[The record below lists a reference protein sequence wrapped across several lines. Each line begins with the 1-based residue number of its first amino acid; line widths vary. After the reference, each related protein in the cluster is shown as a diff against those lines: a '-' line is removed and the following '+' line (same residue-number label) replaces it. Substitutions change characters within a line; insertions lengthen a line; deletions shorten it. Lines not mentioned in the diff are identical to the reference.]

1 MHVDLKWYIPI
12 SLSCHFGFTFP
23 ATPVRT
29 RARPSLAA
37 GPSYGAK
44 RDLFCFILG
53 SGSNF
58 LDDVGILV
66 CGKGWQAFTGSKKL
80 GRYCLEIVRQVKN
93 PGFFT

>member
-66 CGKGWQAFTGSKKL
+66 CGRVGRRLQA
-80 GRYCLEIVRQVKN
+80 VKSLADIAWR
-93 PGFFT
+93 